1 MSFLGPVSS
10 APQESRLPAGRSAV
24 ISVLDVGSSKICCM
38 IAKLRPREDSSILPG
53 RSHTI
58 EVMGLGH
65 QRSRGIKSGVV
76 VDMEAAEKSLRLAVD
91 SAERAANVTV
101 NSLLLA
107 VSAGRLSSQTFTS
120 DVNLSG
126 REATRSDVRAVLAAG
141 FNHVREPD
149 RSTLHALP
157 IGYTLDSETGISDP
171 VGMIGNQLS
180 VDMHVVTADAA
191 PIRNLEACI
200 NRSHLSVSGVVA
212 TPYASGLA
220 ALVEDEARMG
230 AACIDMGG
238 GTTTV
243 SIFLGG
249 NLVFADAL
257 AVGGN
262 HVTMDLAR
270 CLSIRVSDAERL
282 KVLHGTANATQ
293 ADETEHLSVASIED
307 GNNQPVQLSVAQ
319 ASQIIRPRI
328 EETFELLRDRI
339 NRSGFA
345 GVIGRRVVLTGG
357 ASQLNGVSDV
367 AADILGADI
376 RLGRPMGIAG
386 LPKTA
391 KGPTFSAAAGLLIY
405 PQIAANEYASR
416 LPKSGN
422 PGSVGTSTFARVGR
436 WLRESF

>member
-262 HVTMDLAR
+262 HVIMDRLMRSRSTSNVSSMRGRIICEACATDNCTGWLLPSSIDATDRCSVSSAWVALAVP
-270 CLSIRVSDAERL
+270 C
-282 KVLHGTANATQ
+282 K
-293 ADETEHLSVASIED
+293 
-307 GNNQPVQLSVAQ
+307 
-319 ASQIIRPRI
+319 
-328 EETFELLRDRI
+328 
-339 NRSGFA
+339 
-345 GVIGRRVVLTGG
+345 
-357 ASQLNGVSDV
+357 
-367 AADILGADI
+367 
-376 RLGRPMGIAG
+376 
-386 LPKTA
+386 
-391 KGPTFSAAAGLLIY
+391 TFSRS
-405 PQIAANEYASR
+405 ASLTR
-416 LPKSGN
+416 IDRHR
-422 PGSVGTSTFARVGR
+422 ARSMVT
-436 WLRESF
+436 